1 VILLVD
7 KLITT
12 EVITIDS
19 KINKQIAKNLSLEGM
34 IETKEQQKQILV
46 LNNKKEITNE
56 LIRKIAFRNDY

>member
-1 VILLVD
+1 MILLVD

-34 IETKEQQKQILV
+34 IVTKEQQKQILATI
-46 LNNKKEITNE
+46 NNK
-56 LIRKIAFRNDY
+56 

>member
-1 VILLVD
+1 MILLVD